1 MFKILESLI
10 TQIKKNKNKS
20 AKLSYT
26 ASLIKGKNN
35 LSLKKFLEEA
45 KELFRAAH
53 YNNKK
58 NIIHEGAD
66 TLYHFLVLLEFKKV
80 PMKAVLKE
88 LKKRKKISGIQEA
101 TIFPNNRKFKERGFV
116 KSSIILIGNKN
127 TLGLI

>member
-1 MFKILESLI
+1 MFKVLESLI

-45 KELFRAAH
+45 KKLFHAAH

-58 NIIHEGAD
+58 KII
-66 TLYHFLVLLEFKKV
+66 
-80 PMKAVLKE
+80 
-88 LKKRKKISGIQEA
+88 I
-101 TIFPNNRKFKERGFV
+101 
-116 KSSIILIGNKN
+116 
-127 TLGLI
+127 

>member
-1 MFKILESLI
+1 MFKILEDLI

-35 LSLKKFLEEA
+35 LSLKRFLQEA

-53 YNNKK
+53 YNNKI
-58 NIIHEGAD
+58 NIIHESAD

-80 PMKAVLKE
+80 SMIAILKE
-88 LKKRKKISGIQEA
+88 LKKRKKISGIQEK
-101 TIFPNNRKFKERGFV
+101 INRK
-116 KSSIILIGNKN
+116 KN
-127 TLGLI
+127 VRQK